1 VEPARRQATKYAKV
15 QMDHG
20 ANLVFISCGQ
30 VTERERKLGMAAA
43 ELVRQLTPYE
53 PYFAENQSSLEG
65 LTKNILG
72 ALNRSVGLIAIMH
85 PRGTMALPGGRQH
98 TRASVWIE
106 QEIAIAAFMA
116 QVLGRPLRVVAF
128 IHKDIGREGMRQEL
142 QLNPVVFRHDDEVL
156 AHLQQILP
164 TWKRAS
170 YARN

>member
-1 VEPARRQATKYAKV
+1 
-15 QMDHG
+15 MGHS

-30 VTERERKLGMAAA
+30 VTERERRLGLAAA
-43 ELVRQLTPYE
+43 DLVRQLTPYE

-85 PRGTMALPGGRQH
+85 QRGTMALPGGRQH

-106 QEIAIAAFMA
+106 QEIAISAFIA
-116 QVLGRPLRVVAF
+116 QVLGRRLHVAAY
-128 IHKDIGREGMRQEL
+128 IHKEIAREGMREEL

-164 TWKRAS
+164 SWKHAS
-170 YARN
+170 FARN

>member
-1 VEPARRQATKYAKV
+1 
-15 QMDHG
+15 MGHG

-30 VTERERKLGMAAA
+30 VTERERGLGMAAA

-65 LTKNILG
+65 LTKNILA
-72 ALNRSVGLIAIMH
+72 ALNRSAGLIAIMH
-85 PRGTMALPGGRQH
+85 PRGTMAFPGGRHQ

-106 QEIAIAAFMA
+106 QEIAIAAFIV
-116 QVLGRPLRVVAF
+116 QVLGRPLSVVAY
-128 IHKDIGREGMRQEL
+128 IHKDVTREGMREEL

-164 TWKRAS
+164 TWKRTPWAVGHK
-170 YARN
+170 